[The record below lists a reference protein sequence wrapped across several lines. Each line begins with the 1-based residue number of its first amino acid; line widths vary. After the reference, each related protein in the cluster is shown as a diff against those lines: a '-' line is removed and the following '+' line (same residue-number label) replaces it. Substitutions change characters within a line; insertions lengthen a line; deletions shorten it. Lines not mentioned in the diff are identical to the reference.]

1 MLYDLFLVTIL
12 VVVNA
17 SFAGSEIALIS
28 LRESQ
33 VRRLEKRGGAGRT
46 VARLVEDPNRFL
58 STIQVGITLA
68 GFLASATAAIS
79 LAAPLADVLPMA
91 ESVADPL
98 AVILVTLALTFI
110 TLVFGELAPKRIA
123 MQRTEGWSLVAARP
137 LAFIARIA
145 SPAVIILGWA
155 TDLVLRIFG
164 ADPGQGRPPLTEE
177 ELRDM
182 IATQQTFTPYERQI
196 VSGALDIGE
205 RTLGQVLRPRAD
217 VFTLNDQEP
226 ASEALERL
234 LLARYSRAPVAP
246 HGDLD
251 HLTGIVHLRD
261 LIKSSGTA
269 GQAAHPAPVL
279 AESLPALDALRRL
292 QEDHQQ
298 MAIVLDENQVVSG
311 IVTVE
316 DLMEEIVGEIYD
328 ESDRDVSAV
337 RREGPDSYL
346 LPGSFPVHDLEDL
359 GIEVPEGPYTTVA
372 GLLIERLGGLPERRG
387 SDAEVAGWRFEVV
400 SFRRRRIRGVRVT
413 KAQD

>member
-33 VRRLEKRGGAGRT
+33 VRRLEKRGGAGRET

-155 TDLVLRIFG
+155 TNLVLRIFG

-261 LIKSSGTA
+261 LIKSSGTTS
-269 GQAAHPAPVL
+269 QAAHRPP
-279 AESLPALDALRRL
+279 SLPRAFPLWTHCGDCRR
-292 QEDHQQ
+292 
-298 MAIVLDENQVVSG
+298 
-311 IVTVE
+311 
-316 DLMEEIVGEIYD
+316 
-328 ESDRDVSAV
+328 
-337 RREGPDSYL
+337 
-346 LPGSFPVHDLEDL
+346 
-359 GIEVPEGPYTTVA
+359 TTSRWPSSLTRTRWCRA
-372 GLLIERLGGLPERRG
+372 
-387 SDAEVAGWRFEVV
+387 S
-400 SFRRRRIRGVRVT
+400 
-413 KAQD
+413 